1 MLLFF
6 VSKIRLIS
14 NTESNYEDNK
24 VDVVNMVKQNYN
36 KNKTN
41 CKIYWKTPARLFIN
55 RSCKIAKFRRTPVN
69 GFFRKQKKLVYSFKR
84 LYYWPNKCLAHQ
96 TRHCFFFA
104 DFESVFACAFDFES
118 ALGICMACPPKKNH
132 LCDIK
137 HIIIGK

>member
-55 RSCKIAKFRRTPVN
+55 RSCKIAKFCRTPVN

-96 TRHCFFFA
+96 TRHCFFFCRLW
-104 DFESVFACAFDFES
+104 ECV
-118 ALGICMACPPKKNH
+118 CMCVWLWECTRDLYGMSTQKKSFVWY
-132 LCDIK
+132 
-137 HIIIGK
+137 

>member
-41 CKIYWKTPARLFIN
+41 CKIY
-55 RSCKIAKFRRTPVN
+55 
-69 GFFRKQKKLVYSFKR
+69 
-84 LYYWPNKCLAHQ
+84 
-96 TRHCFFFA
+96 
-104 DFESVFACAFDFES
+104 
-118 ALGICMACPPKKNH
+118 
-132 LCDIK
+132 
-137 HIIIGK
+137 